1 VAVKICLCLGVL
13 LSQEFD
19 AEMQRMK
26 QKLETIKTSREEV
39 QEEMKK
45 VRSRFLEQLAGI
57 ADPRK
62 STIH

>member
-1 VAVKICLCLGVL
+1 VL

-45 VRSRFLEQLAGI
+45 VRSRFLEHLAGI